1 MIIKWIKL
9 NMLLFSLLLTGCA
22 MFTSYPSKM
31 KDVRVDVAENDPKAA
46 QMEYIDEFSDKLD
59 EGELN
64 NLELGR
70 LAQYNNEPK
79 KSQEIYA
86 HVINSLAEQMLQAVI
101 QVKKIFENAEAVALN
116 DKVLPYLVPDY
127 EQTFVYTYQAIN
139 YLNQDDLTNALV
151 SIRQLSQA
159 QAWITQQKEIN
170 KESTEGLNNRYQN
183 SGNQGSEYSKA
194 DEYQQMIKASDT
206 ITNSYENGFGYYLS
220 SILYQAFDND
230 FNDAFVSIK
239 DTKRLLP
246 DNPYVIDTFKQ
257 IEKGFNGYPPYEEGQ
272 GRLVVIYQGG
282 LIEPKRAFNLPIF
295 LGPLGIQNIS
305 LPYYAS
311 KGAEP
316 MPIRVIVKQNEKL
329 IDDKPTAL
337 LVNTKLMA
345 MKSLT
350 EQYPAIVARE
360 VFRIIFKASATYAL
374 SRQEGNA
381 GTVGWIIGTVYSV
394 ATSGADL
401 RSWLLLPQGV
411 QLYEK
416 AYTAGDYHLLVA
428 GRDQAIKIE
437 QGKTTLILID
447 HIGQFFQAK
456 VHLL

>member
-1 MIIKWIKL
+1 MIFKLLKL
-9 NMLLFSLLLTGCA
+9 NMLVIALLLSGCS

-31 KDVRVDVAENDPKAA
+31 KEVRVDMVENDPKAA
-46 QMEYIDEFSDKLD
+46 QTEFIDEFSDKLD

-64 NLELGR
+64 NLELAR
-70 LAQYNNEPK
+70 LAQFNDEPK

-86 HVINSLAEQMLQAVI
+86 HVINTLAEQMLKAVV
-101 QVKKIFENAEAVALN
+101 QFKKIFQNAEAVALN

-127 EQTFVYTYQAIN
+127 EQTFVYTYQSIN

-159 QAWITQQKEIN
+159 QAWIAQQKKIN
-170 KESTEGLNNRYQN
+170 KESQEGLKNRYKN
-183 SGNQGSEYSKA
+183 NGDQGAEYTKA
-194 DEYQQMIKASDT
+194 NEYQQMLKTADT

-239 DTKRLLP
+239 NTKRLLP
-246 DNPYVIDTFKQ
+246 DNPYVSDTYAQ
-257 IEKGFNGYPPYEEGQ
+257 IEKGFNGYPPFEEGQ
-272 GRLVVIYQGG
+272 GRLVIIYQAGFV
-282 LIEPKRAFNLPIF
+282 EPKRSFNLPIF
-295 LGPLGIQNIS
+295 LGPLGVQNIS
-305 LPYYAS
+305 LPYYSS
-311 KGAEP
+311 KGPEP
-316 MPIRVIVKQNEKL
+316 IPANIIIKQNDQI
-329 IDDKPTAL
+329 IDDKQTAL

-345 MKSLT
+345 IKSLT

-381 GTVGWIIGTVYSV
+381 GAVGWLVGTIYSV

-401 RSWLLLPQGV
+401 RSWLLLPSNV

-416 AYTAGDYHLLVA
+416 VYSDGEYKFQIA
-428 GRDQAIKIE
+428 GRTQDFKIE
-437 QGKTTLILID
+437 QGKTTLILIN
-447 HIGQFFQAK
+447 HIGQFFQVK
-456 VHLL
+456 THSL